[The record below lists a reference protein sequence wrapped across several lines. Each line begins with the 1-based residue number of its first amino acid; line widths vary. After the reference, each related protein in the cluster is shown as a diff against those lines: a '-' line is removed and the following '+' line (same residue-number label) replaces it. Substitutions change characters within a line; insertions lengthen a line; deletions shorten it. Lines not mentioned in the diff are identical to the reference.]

1 MKSLA
6 SVLKPFAL
14 ASLVLGTLAGAAHAA
29 DEPAAAPAG
38 PPPPAP
44 SADEVKKVTEY
55 YLRGKDVGPVLIE
68 LVICKKMGK
77 GADGKSICEEK
88 HGDTLKKGDPLIAF
102 TRFFVP
108 KGAKYEDLKVKFLL
122 NGEVR
127 STSDFSLQESWTGY
141 GNYKQ
146 TTASKTGSWEI
157 LVLRGD
163 TQLAAAKVN
172 VVE

>member
-1 MKSLA
+1 MRMSFASPLA
-6 SVLKPFAL
+6 FASMIAL
-14 ASLVLGTLAGAAHAA
+14 AFAGAARAQDA
-29 DEPAAAPAG
+29 VPAAPAG

-55 YLRGKDVGPVLIE
+55 YLRGKDVGPILIE

-77 GADGKSICEEK
+77 SADNKSVCEEK

-127 STSDFSLQESWTGY
+127 STSDFTLQESWTGY

-157 LVLRGD
+157 VVLRGD
-163 TQLAAAKVN
+163 SQLASAKVN

>member
-1 MKSLA
+1 MRTPLSFR
-6 SVLKPFAL
+6 SSPVL
-14 ASLVLGTLAGAAHAA
+14 ASLIALAIAGTARAQDAA
-29 DEPAAAPAG
+29 PAAPAG

-44 SADEVKKVTEY
+44 SAYEVKKVTEY
-55 YLRGKDVGPVLIE
+55 YLRGKDVGPILME

-77 GADGKSICEEK
+77 GADNKSVCEEK

-127 STSDFSLQESWTGY
+127 STSDFTLQESWTGY

-146 TTASKTGSWEI
+146 TTASKAGAWEI

-163 TQLAAAKVN
+163 TQLASAKVN

>member
-1 MKSLA
+1 MRTPRTTTTTL
-6 SVLKPFAL
+6 AL
-14 ASLVLGTLAGAAHAA
+14 AAALALAVAGAARAE
-29 DEPAAAPAG
+29 DPAPAPAG

-44 SADEVKKVTEY
+44 SADEIRKVTDY

-77 GADGKSICEEK
+77 GADGKSVCEEK
-88 HGDTLKKGDPLIAF
+88 HGDSIKKGDPLIAF

-108 KGAKYEDLKVKFLL
+108 KGGKFEDLKVKFLL

-127 STSDFSLQESWTGY
+127 STSDFTLQESWTGY

-146 TTASKTGSWEI
+146 TTASKAGTWEI

-163 TQLAAAKVN
+163 TQLAAAKVTAT
-172 VVE
+172 E

>member
-1 MKSLA
+1 MTKPMSLFP
-6 SVLKPFAL
+6 SLVL
-14 ASLVLGTLAGAAHAA
+14 ASLMVGWFAGAARAA
-29 DEPAAAPAG
+29 DEPAAAPTG

-55 YLRGKDVGPVLIE
+55 YLRGKDVGPILME

-77 GADGKSICEEK
+77 SADNKSVCEEK

-127 STSDFSLQESWTGY
+127 STSDFTLQESWTGY

-157 LVLRGD
+157 VVLRGD
-163 TQLAAAKVN
+163 AQLASAKVN

>member
-1 MKSLA
+1 MRTPRTTTTTL
-6 SVLKPFAL
+6 AL
-14 ASLVLGTLAGAAHAA
+14 AAALALAVAGAARAE
-29 DEPAAAPAG
+29 DPAPAPAG

-44 SADEVKKVTEY
+44 SADEIRKVTDY

-77 GADGKSICEEK
+77 GADGKSVCEEK
-88 HGDTLKKGDPLIAF
+88 HGDSIKKGDPLIAF

-108 KGAKYEDLKVKFLL
+108 KGGKYEDLKVKFLL

-127 STSDFSLQESWTGY
+127 STSDFTLQESWTGY
-141 GNYKQ
+141 GNSKQ
-146 TTASKTGSWEI
+146 TTASKAGSWES

-163 TQLAAAKVN
+163 TQLATAKVT
-172 VVE
+172 VTE